1 VNAPAKRLRVG
12 LTDPEGPLA
21 RHIREA
27 FHEAQLPVSRIVPL
41 GSEKDAGRLSEL
53 DGEPEI
59 LFPPAR
65 ETIGDLD
72 LLVLGGSEVDE
83 EARRLAD
90 ALGVAVFDAGASPA
104 AALGCAA
111 LIEAS
116 SPQFAG
122 FTLLLPAAEAGTA
135 GIEELFEQSGDALNF
150 RKTRAPV
157 FGNRLA
163 FNLFRD
169 AKTAAMD
176 RRFEAY
182 LAERCPS
189 CTTSVIA
196 VRGALFHGHA
206 GSAFL
211 RFADGEA
218 ADAGAARLRKNPAFV
233 TGGAPGSA
241 YPAEAVERSEMRIDP
256 PTVAGDILSVWFAF
270 DGLALAARAVLDR
283 ARRLVGG

>member
-1 VNAPAKRLRVG
+1 VNAPAKKLRVG

-21 RHIREA
+21 RHLRDA
-27 FHEAQLPVSRIVPL
+27 FHSADLLVSRFVPI
-41 GSEKDAGRLSEL
+41 GSVKEAGRLSEI

-59 LFPPAR
+59 FFPPVR

-72 LLVLGGSEVDE
+72 LLVLAGSDVDE
-83 EARRLAD
+83 EARRLAEENE
-90 ALGVAVFDAGASPA
+90 VSVFDAVATPP

-116 SPQFAG
+116 SPQLAG

-135 GIEELFEQSGDALNF
+135 GIQELFEQSGDALNF
-150 RKTRAPV
+150 RQTRAPV

-169 AKTAAMD
+169 AKTVAMD
-176 RRFEAY
+176 RRIEAY
-182 LAERCPS
+182 MAERCPS

-196 VRGALFHGHA
+196 VRGAIFHGHA

-211 RFADGEA
+211 RFADVEA
-218 ADAGAARLRKNPAFV
+218 AEAGAARLRKNPAFV

-241 YPAEAVERSEMRIDP
+241 SPAEAVERSEMRIDP